1 MLVPFD
7 VNKHTAQ
14 DVGFGDPSTEV
25 TITVDMPDNTV
36 GIIPSVWWDTKGNPT
51 LVDEATAIQLADH
64 YEKQTSNKFPRFGKV
79 GNKTNY
85 TKADAWAQKRS
96 AKGGA
101 TQSPL
106 AKEGTDL
113 YFDVPEQLIK
123 GLYAE
128 YIGDASEQTN
138 EDFSPEVV
146 DVLREG
152 VKDALYR
159 GEMSVGADNYD
170 SPNADMTGSSEARG
184 GFLNFVDHL
193 FNDPKGAAAFSVGK
207 GDIQIEDGNV
217 YLVDKYDF
225 EDSELGDDAYSYIR
239 KGLHYLIPDD
249 NDVEKNTVKLYM
261 GTVDELMPEDLNA
274 DPFPSSI

>member
-1 MLVPFD
+1 M
-7 VNKHTAQ
+7 
-14 DVGFGDPSTEV
+14 
-25 TITVDMPDNTV
+25 
-36 GIIPSVWWDTKGNPT
+36 
-51 LVDEATAIQLADH
+51 
-64 YEKQTSNKFPRFGKV
+64 
-79 GNKTNY
+79 
-85 TKADAWAQKRS
+85 
-96 AKGGA
+96 
-101 TQSPL
+101 
-106 AKEGTDL
+106 

-152 VKDALYR
+152 VKDALYQ
-159 GEMSVGADNYD
+159 GEMSVGYENYGGN
-170 SPNADMTGSSEARG
+170 NADMTRSSEARG
-184 GFLNFVDHL
+184 GFFNFLNKV
-193 FNDPKGAAAFSVGK
+193 FNDPATAAAFSVGK

-261 GTVDELMPEDLNA
+261 GTVDELMPEDLYTTGLESE
-274 DPFPSSI
+274 F